1 MDLVNGCLYVPWR
14 RSPHW
19 NTIGDLQQAHSEKC
33 RRGRVKRQS
42 VFSSALKFKHWTPIY
57 SIFFLSQYGLIMTI
71 GEISMHHFWVFPVH
85 LTLCVA
91 GSGSVPETPRA
102 PWIWFWLLRYN
113 EGAGAWL
120 LRGRVAALQPWP
132 CPNPGKPIP
141 SSLLPRSR
149 LLCWG
154 WKQEQ
159 YLLLSEQAGQWAQF
173 NLHSSGLAQE
183 YLHLIGS
190 LVLFFIHMI

>member
-1 MDLVNGCLYVPWR
+1 
-14 RSPHW
+14 
-19 NTIGDLQQAHSEKC
+19 
-33 RRGRVKRQS
+33 
-42 VFSSALKFKHWTPIY
+42 
-57 SIFFLSQYGLIMTI
+57 MTI

-190 LVLFFIHMI
+190 LVLFLYTCWQKLVNDLNTKLRENTDMECESAASRQEGIHWLSCGKRKWSNEKTCW